1 MAEGEQ
7 LPRALERQLHD
18 LRAKVGERRKEL
30 SALDGAL
37 AERAA
42 RLAAE
47 EARLAVA
54 RAQLRPLLEAAY
66 RLAAGDSDRVAAL
79 DAHFRDRDLAAFSR
93 RALDAAE
100 DILVE

>member
-1 MAEGEQ
+1 MADGAL
-7 LPRALERQLHD
+7 LPRALERQVHE
-18 LRAKVGERRKEL
+18 LRVLASERRKEL
-30 SALDGAL
+30 AALDAVM
-37 AERAA
+37 AERAS
-42 RLAAE
+42 RVAAE

-66 RLAAGDSDRVAAL
+66 RLAAGDAGCTAAL

-100 DILVE
+100 DVLVE